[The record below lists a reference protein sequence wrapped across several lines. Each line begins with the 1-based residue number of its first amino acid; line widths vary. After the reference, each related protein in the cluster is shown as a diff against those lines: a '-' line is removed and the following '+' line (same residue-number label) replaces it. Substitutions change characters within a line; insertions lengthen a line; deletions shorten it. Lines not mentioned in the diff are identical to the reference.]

1 MAVSSVQLYMVFQK
15 LFKTDNPTKDQVLQH
30 GVLEPDFGA
39 ADIDSNEYLSLEEG
53 FNSHTVSEFLYET
66 AVSAFGTAIVNSDIS
81 NQTDSPINESQG
93 ARGEKSGFGTLTKR
107 AF

>member
-1 MAVSSVQLYMVFQK
+1 MAVTSVQLYMVFQK

-66 AVSAFGTAIVNSDIS
+66 AVSAFGTAIINSDINNDS
-81 NQTDSPINESQG
+81 DSPASTSSETNG
-93 ARGEKSGFGTLTKR
+93 KKAGFGSLTKY